1 MLLVNIQKF
10 VLAELSHIFG
20 AFKLGE
26 PLTRIAL
33 FVLLDSRILVYH
45 INFGART
52 LQLGND
58 IFVVLLHFLR
68 QAVALI
74 LIQTFKV
81 WAGAADFRDA
91 VGNLFLELPHI
102 FIDQLL
108 ILSINVFEM
117 LVETVDIFVF
127 QLFDHFAVLVDVGL
141 QLRQIRFL
149 NRIHCVADVFDLTIR
164 LS

>member
-1 MLLVNIQKF
+1 M
-10 VLAELSHIFG
+10 
-20 AFKLGE
+20 
-26 PLTRIAL
+26 
-33 FVLLDSRILVYH
+33 
-45 INFGART
+45 
-52 LQLGND
+52 
-58 IFVVLLHFLR
+58 
-68 QAVALI
+68 
-74 LIQTFKV
+74 
-81 WAGAADFRDA
+81 
-91 VGNLFLELPHI
+91 GNLFLELAHI

-127 QLFDHFAVLVDVGL
+127 QLFDHFAVLVDVRL